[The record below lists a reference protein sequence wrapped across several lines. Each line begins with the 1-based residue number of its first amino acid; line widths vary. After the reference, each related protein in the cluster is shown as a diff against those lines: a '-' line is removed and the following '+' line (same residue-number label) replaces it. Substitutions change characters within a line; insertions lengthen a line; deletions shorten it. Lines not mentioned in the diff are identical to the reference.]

1 MGNKNYMKRIFL
13 IVFAATIFVSCKK
26 NLLDT
31 QIQQNFDEELFLN
44 SGFNNLRAFGMGV
57 YNYLPQFNRF
67 GGNAM
72 LAAATDEAD
81 YARFG
86 EIQNFNYGA
95 WGPFN
100 NPDDVFADYYRG
112 IRHANLFLEK
122 TVNFRTLLVQDT
134 ITNKAAY
141 TINVDDFVKLRAE
154 VRFLR
159 AYFYMELIRRYGGVP
174 IITKTVTPE
183 EAILL
188 KRSTFQEC
196 ASFIAAECDS
206 VYGDLTNHYVNYG
219 IPAGQTVGRGDA
231 PGSTDITR
239 IGRVEK
245 PAALALKQRVLLYA
259 ASPLNN
265 TTGDLAI
272 WQRSAAAGQQI
283 FSDPNCAHVNFL
295 FANYRDLFMSQNTQN
310 TLTPRKGANTGVILT
325 RPFSQTSD
333 AFEKANYPVGMTN
346 GGAGATCPSQNFVD
360 AFEMRTTGKP
370 ITDPTSG
377 YDPANPYLNRDPR
390 LALIVVLNNSTMG
403 INTNNTPRVTESF
416 VGGVDGIGAKVGATT
431 TGYYLR
437 KSCVENY
444 DLTRTNTRAKSWVL
458 MRYAEVLL
466 NFAEAM
472 NEAYG
477 PEAKPVFDGVPFTR
491 SAREAVN
498 LVRARVGMPAI
509 AAGLSQAEMRERIRN
524 ERRVELAFEEHRF
537 FDVRRWKIADQTEAG
552 PLFGMRVI
560 RNTITNTFSYERFIV
575 ENRVFKSNM
584 YLFPIPFDEIAKS
597 NGNLT
602 QNPGW

>member
-1 MGNKNYMKRIFL
+1 MKKYIFIL
-13 IVFAATIFVSCKK
+13 STISLLAACKK
-26 NLLDT
+26 DFLDT
-31 QIQQNFDEELFLN
+31 QIQQNFDQEMFLN

-67 GGNAM
+67 DGNAM
-72 LAAATDEAD
+72 LASASDEAD

-86 EIQNFNYGA
+86 DIQNFNFGA
-95 WGPFN
+95 WGPFT
-100 NPDDVFADYYRG
+100 NPDDVFAYYYRA
-112 IRHANLFLEK
+112 IRHANLFLEQ
-122 TVNFRTLLVQDT
+122 TVDFRALLVQDT
-134 ITNKAAY
+134 ITNKANY
-141 TINVDDFVKLRAE
+141 IINVDDFVKLRAE

-159 AYFYMELIRRYGGVP
+159 AYFYMELIKRYGGIP
-174 IITKTVTPE
+174 IITKTVSPE
-183 EAILL
+183 EAVTL
-188 KRSTFQEC
+188 RRNTFLEC
-196 ASFIAAECDS
+196 ANFVAAECDS
-206 VYGDLTNHYVNYG
+206 VYNDLTNHYLNYG

-231 PGSTDITR
+231 PGSSDISR
-239 IGRVEK
+239 LGRVEK
-245 PAALALKQRVLLYA
+245 PAAIVLKQRALLFA
-259 ASPLNN
+259 ASPLHN
-265 TTGDLAI
+265 TTGDISL

-283 FSDPNCAHVNFL
+283 FSDPNCSHVNFL
-295 FANYRDLFMSQNTQN
+295 FSNYRDLFMSQNTTN
-310 TLTPRKGANTGVILT
+310 TLTPRKGANTGIILT

-333 AFEKANYPVGMTN
+333 AFERANYPVGMTN
-346 GGAGATCPSQNFVD
+346 GGAGATCPSQNLVD

-390 LALIVVLNNSTMG
+390 LGFIVVLNNSTMG
-403 INTNNTPRVTESF
+403 LNTNNSARITESF
-416 VGGVDGIGAKVGATT
+416 QGGLDGIGVKIGATT

-458 MRYAEVLL
+458 MRFAEVLL

-477 PEAKPVFDGVPFTR
+477 PDAMPSFGGVPFTR
-491 SAREAVN
+491 SARDAVN
-498 LVRARVGMPAI
+498 LVRTRAGMPAI
-509 AAGLSQAEMRERIRN
+509 PLGLSQSEMRARIRN

-537 FDVRRWKIADQTEAG
+537 FDVRRWKIAEQTDSG

-560 RNTITNTFSYERFIV
+560 KNPDNTFSYQRFVV
-575 ENRVFKSNM
+575 ENRVFDQKM
-584 YLFPIPFDEIAKS
+584 YLYPIPFDEISKS
-597 NGNLT
+597 NGSLS